1 MKILDSHFMANMLSN
16 TNKLMRFSV
25 ETEYTGDHKEKHRSG
40 LMLEVEPV
48 STSSGVMFF
57 SEEDAA

>member
-1 MKILDSHFMANMLSN
+1 MANMLSN